1 MGEYIIYLKEGEAID
16 YNMAED
22 GKYKPDYR
30 GKIVVPS
37 EMRSDGLWPV
47 YFYKNGSMYAS
58 IDPNLLTEFIE
69 PLIKKLEAQKTEY
82 EHEHKIEELHKK
94 LEKETSASEN
104 IAKIQGL
111 LRLLDKVNPDD
122 LIRLKKE
129 GIL

>member
-1 MGEYIIYLKEGEAID
+1 MGEYIIYLKEGEVVDDFRI
-16 YNMAED
+16 ED
-22 GKYKPDYR
+22 GKYKSEYR

-37 EMRSDGLWPV
+37 EIRSDGLWPI
-47 YFYKNGSMYAS
+47 YFYKDGSMYAA
-58 IDPNLLTEFIE
+58 IDYNLFTEFIE
-69 PLIKKLEAQKTEY
+69 SLIKRLEAQKTEC
-82 EHEHKIEELHKK
+82 EHKHKMEELHKK